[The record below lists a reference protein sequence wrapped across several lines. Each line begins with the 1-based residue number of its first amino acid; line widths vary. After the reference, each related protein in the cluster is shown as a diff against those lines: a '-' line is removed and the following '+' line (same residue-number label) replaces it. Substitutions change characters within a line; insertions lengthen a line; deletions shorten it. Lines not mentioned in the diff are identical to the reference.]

1 MTVNSKEFLN
11 ERVLEVNY
19 HRIQPF
25 IDNKSVKYSLNFLNS
40 NYGLSDGSKI
50 SLNNF
55 KKIFLDMLNKFKN
68 NIKEEFNGDDKY
80 QQKGWNRF
88 FNKLKKFFTKV
99 WNRAFSI
106 ICSISASI
114 VVFTLGFV
122 FSQSLMAAIV
132 VCSVY
137 SMITFSIKYF
147 AAQNNNTNMFY
158 EPSNVKV
165 PKLSS
170 VVEFIKFMYKFIKDT
185 IVNVFNWFF
194 YEIEDDDK
202 KQLIKRRRRIT
213 LLFVL
218 IMLILMLVMI

>member
-50 SLNNF
+50 SLKNF
-55 KKIFLDMLNKFKN
+55 KKIFLDMIDKFKGN
-68 NIKEEFNGDDKY
+68 VREDFDDKY
-80 QQKGWNRF
+80 KQKGWNKF
-88 FNKLKKFFTKV
+88 FNKLKKFFHKV

-106 ICSISASI
+106 ICSVAASA

-132 VCSVY
+132 ACSIY
-137 SMITFSIKYF
+137 TMITFSIKYF
-147 AAQNNNTNMFY
+147 ASETSGTNIFY
-158 EPSNVKV
+158 EPGYVGI

-170 VVEFIKFMYKFIKDT
+170 VVDFIKFMYRFIKET
-185 IVNVFNWFF
+185 IVKVFNWFF
-194 YEIEDDDK
+194 YELEDEDTK
-202 KQLIKRRRRIT
+202 SIITRRRRIF
-213 LLFVL
+213 LLGILSIIILL
-218 IMLILMLVMI
+218 ICLA